1 MAKLHLDA
9 ELAAVVQRARCRAE
23 QMGELPRGPFPKFE
37 SRIPS
42 ESLESVLEWL
52 RCGGHEEAIAAIGA
66 DDPDL
71 ANE

>member
-1 MAKLHLDA
+1 
-9 ELAAVVQRARCRAE
+9 
-23 QMGELPRGPFPKFE
+23 MGELPRGPFPKFE